1 MTKAEAQKE
10 IRAINES
17 YATLNA
23 GGYLAAEMGLAGEF
37 WESTGDKISKMLYA
51 RKEAVRQEWP
61 ELVR

>member
-1 MTKAEAQKE
+1 MTKAETQKE

-23 GGYLAAEMGLAGEF
+23 GGYLTALPDSHGEF

-51 RKEAVRQEWP
+51 RKEAARQEWP